1 MCSFNQESS
10 VCNSKKMKFYCH
22 ISLLKKKKANTHIML
37 SMCLIL
43 FWLRRYSLEELVI
56 QPSSEG
62 EVREREIG
70 LLPEKNFKQRTYMA

>member
-1 MCSFNQESS
+1 
-10 VCNSKKMKFYCH
+10 
-22 ISLLKKKKANTHIML
+22 ML